1 MNKKIICLTLV
12 AMAIVLASFGQC
24 LALDSLIV
32 NINRAAFLTNPED
45 NTDSRM
51 FVQFNLPS
59 SLDTSIYITY
69 AELRFGLTESHVNTR
84 PLNIKAC
91 PITREWV
98 PERLQWNGA
107 WTNPGGDFFDSL
119 GVPGIVA
126 RTDQSFGKI
135 EISHL
140 LMHYIRGN
148 LANYGFVIK
157 QAGLIRQSF
166 APTHFNANDNIAA
179 QLAIY
184 YVNLNRE

>member
-1 MNKKIICLTLV
+1 
-12 AMAIVLASFGQC
+12 MAIVMASFGHC
-24 LALDSLIV
+24 SALDSLII

-51 FVQFNLPS
+51 FVQFNLPP
-59 SLDTSIYITY
+59 SLDTSKYVTY

-84 PLNIKAC
+84 PLSIKVC

-107 WTNPGGDFFDSL
+107 WTTPGGDFLDSISAS
-119 GVPGIVA
+119 GVIPQGN
-126 RTDQSFGKI
+126 RSLGKI

-140 LMHYIRGN
+140 LMQYVRGSIPN
-148 LANYGFVIK
+148 CGFVIK
-157 QAGLIRQSF
+157 QTGLIRQSF
-166 APTHFNANDNIAA
+166 VPTHFNANDNIAA

-184 YVNLNRE
+184 YIDMNRE